1 MRRTSICQIGS
12 ALESLKIPTN
22 KIYIIH
28 SSLLKFGIIE
38 GGLKALMGCIWDILG
53 SSSTILMPAFT
64 FSYGNS
70 RFWSY
75 RNSKSEVGA
84 LSEYFRIQSNVSR
97 TIHPFHSVAFVG
109 QASELF
115 QCNEQIS
122 SFGENSPFDVL
133 YKTNSYNI
141 SIGCEL
147 DGGATFLHHAEEMAK
162 VPYRVYKDFPGTVEG
177 IDGAPLSRTFK
188 MFVRREDDE
197 MIWINTWQHVWDDFK
212 RENAVAVTELAGA
225 KLFSF
230 NIQVAHDLFLNKLAL
245 NPEYCAIKK
254 LKEKPHG

>member
-1 MRRTSICQIGS
+1 MRRTSIYQIGS
-12 ALESLKIPTN
+12 ALELLKIPRN

-38 GGLKALMGCIWDILG
+38 GGLRALMSCIKDILG
-53 SSSTILMPAFT
+53 PNATILMPTFT

-70 RFWSY
+70 RYWSY
-75 RNSKSEVGA
+75 KNSKSEVGA
-84 LSEYFRIQSNVSR
+84 LSEYFRLQSNVRR
-97 TIHPFHSVAFVG
+97 TIHPFHSLAYMG
-109 QASELF
+109 EASELF
-115 QCNEQIS
+115 LCNEQTS

-133 YKTNSYNI
+133 YKNSSYNI

-162 VPYRVYKDFPGTVEG
+162 VPYRVYKEFPGTVVGMNGETL
-177 IDGAPLSRTFK
+177 ARTFK
-188 MFVRREDDE
+188 MFVRRDNEE
-197 MIWINTWQHVWDDFK
+197 IMWINTWQHVWEDFK

-230 NIQVAHDLFLNKLAL
+230 NIQVAHDLFSSKLAL
-245 NPEYCAIKK
+245 NPEYCAIRK